1 MSMKIAIIIYI
12 SLFTYFLL
20 KSRTEKQTFMTYVI
34 GNRKMSSFFM
44 AMNVFT
50 SDMSSWL
57 FMGLPGVFYLY
68 GTSQVWIILGLI
80 FGSYTSWTF
89 LAPRISEYSTKT
101 KSIFN
106 LGTLLSHKA
115 KTNKSTINIL
125 IAFITLFFF
134 IIYISSGL
142 VGVSKILTEAGFNY
156 NNALYILTI
165 LLTIYVIMGGF
176 SAIVLAD
183 VIQGMIIFL
192 SLVLIPFVIF
202 VKYGSIIM
210 SVDFSQ
216 SLHLNPFAIS
226 FYDALAMVAWGLGYF
241 GQPHIVSK
249 YISLASADQARK
261 SRNISTIWSLV
272 SMIGAASVGV
282 LASLAGYKGDNHE
295 LVLMYIVKD
304 ISLHILFPIIILAT
318 ISASIST
325 INGQIISLCSSLVN
339 VKSGVSDKKLMLY
352 TRISIAIVMM
362 IAMIISTDQNA
373 TVLRLVEYAWS
384 GFGASFGP
392 VILYAMYVKYVKEK
406 VIICSIIFGFLS
418 VILVRMLNVC
428 EHEMLPC
435 FIVSSL
441 FVYIS
446 NKLMQK

>member
-1 MSMKIAIIIYI
+1 
-12 SLFTYFLL
+12 
-20 KSRTEKQTFMTYVI
+20 MTYVI
-34 GNRKMSSFFM
+34 GNRKMNSFFM

-68 GTSQVWIILGLI
+68 GTSQIWIILGLI
-80 FGSYTSWTF
+80 FGSYSSWTF
-89 LAPRISEYSTKT
+89 LAPKISEYASKT

-106 LGTLLSHKA
+106 LGTLLSAKA
-115 KTNKSTINIL
+115 KTDKNTINIL

-142 VGVSKILTEAGFNY
+142 VGVSKILTEAGFGY
-156 NNALYILTI
+156 HKSLYVITI
-165 LLTIYVIMGGF
+165 LLTVYVIIGGF
-176 SAIVLAD
+176 SAIVIAD

-192 SLVLIPFVIF
+192 SLILIPFIIF
-202 VKYGSIIM
+202 MKYGNIIM
-210 SVDFSQ
+210 SVDFIQ
-216 SLHLNPFAIS
+216 SAHLNPFAIS

-304 ISLHILFPIIILAT
+304 ISLHILFPVIILAT

-339 VKSGVSDKKLMLY
+339 VKSGTSDKKLMLY
-352 TRISIAIVMM
+352 TRISIIIVML
-362 IAMIISTDQNA
+362 IAMIISTDPSA

-392 VILYAMYVKYVKEK
+392 VILYAMYSKHAKEK
-406 VIICSIIFGFLS
+406 VIISSIIFGFSS
-418 VILVRMLNVC
+418 VILVRIANIC
-428 EHEMLPC
+428 DHEMLPC
-435 FIVSSL
+435 FVASST
-441 FVYIS
+441 FVYIL
-446 NKLMQK
+446 NKFVKR